1 VLLISCHLL
10 PSFNQSYK
18 IYKSSCRVNFY
29 FIIFGSKPFIHFSR
43 HYLAVLF
50 NPVSA
55 LNISAMSFQ
64 SFCCSSPNLNTNL
77 LSTFSLSLLQDIFL
91 PDIFYMKFHLFLQ
104 ERKVLPGT
112 KSLTVSQ
119 SASEKSST
127 QIYF

>member
-1 VLLISCHLL
+1 
-10 PSFNQSYK
+10 
-18 IYKSSCRVNFY
+18 
-29 FIIFGSKPFIHFSR
+29 
-43 HYLAVLF
+43 
-50 NPVSA
+50 
-55 LNISAMSFQ
+55 MSFQ